1 VDESNVNL
9 TGKRILYIGPEFY
22 NYHVSINEGL
32 ARLGTTTRFY
42 SEMEYS
48 LLFRLLAK
56 LCKPLAAK
64 LVRQHLDMILRCEL
78 SSKYDVVFVIRGG
91 FCDSEFVQ
99 KLKSCLPCARFYM
112 YQWDSLRQNNY
123 SDLISL
129 FDKVMTFDRLDAIK
143 LNIPYEPLFY
153 THEYSELVNSRT
165 EPLKHDLAF
174 VGAYHSDR
182 LEVVKKVAEF
192 CDREGLA
199 FRFHLFIKR
208 LPLMRMLL
216 TGRLKVADLRYL
228 STKSLSLPEV
238 LDIYR
243 DSRAV
248 LDIELNIQSG
258 LSIRTFEALGA
269 DLNLVTTNKHVM
281 SEPFYD
287 PKRILVIDRDKVDLD
302 VAFFTD
308 KTVKKPY
315 NNIDRYSLDKW
326 LCRIFE

>member
-1 VDESNVNL
+1 VKLS
-9 TGKRILYIGPEFY
+9 GKRILYIGPEFY
-22 NYHVSINEGL
+22 QYHISINEGL
-32 ARLGTTTRFY
+32 TRLGVTTSY
-42 SEMEYS
+42 YPEMEYS
-48 LLFRLLAK
+48 VLFRLSAK
-56 LCKPLAAK
+56 LYKPLATK
-64 LVRQHLDMILRCEL
+64 LVRLHLDKILQGALTC
-78 SSKYDVVFVIRGG
+78 SYDAVFVVRGG
-91 FCDSEFVQ
+91 FCDNGFIQS
-99 KLKSCLPCARFYM
+99 LKKCLPNASFYM
-112 YQWDSLRQNNY
+112 YQWDSLKQNDY
-123 SDLISL
+123 SNLIGM
-129 FDKVMTFDRLDAIK
+129 FDKVMTFDSLDAAK

-153 THEYSELVNSRT
+153 TSEYSNLLNERS
-165 EPLKHDLAF
+165 EPPKYDLAF

-182 LEVVKKVAEF
+182 LEVVKKVAAF

-243 DSRAV
+243 ESRAV

-287 PKRILVIDRDKVDLD
+287 PKRILVIDRDKVDLN

-315 NNIDRYSLDKW
+315 NDIDRYSLDKW

>member
-1 VDESNVNL
+1 MIIMELSGKKILFIGPKFYGYHTSIIQSLESYGASVTFL
-9 TGKRILYIGPEFY
+9 PEMDYSVKFRILSKLFP
-22 NYHVSINEGL
+22 SK
-32 ARLGTTTRFY
+32 
-42 SEMEYS
+42 S
-48 LLFRLLAK
+48 LSLVATHQS
-56 LCKPLAAK
+56 K
-64 LVRQHLDMILRCEL
+64 LVDRTKCVDFDM
-78 SSKYDVVFVIRGG
+78 VFVIRGG
-91 FCDSEFVQ
+91 FFSRCLVES
-99 KLKSCLPCARFYM
+99 LKSALPKSMFVL
-112 YQWDSLRQNNY
+112 YQWDSLKQNDY
-123 SDLISL
+123 SNLIGM
-129 FDKVMTFDRLDAIK
+129 FDKVMTFDSLDAAK

-153 THEYSELVNSRT
+153 TSEYSNLLNERS
-165 EPLKHDLAF
+165 EPPKYDLAF

-182 LEVVKKVAEF
+182 LEVVKKVAAF

-243 DSRAV
+243 ESRAV

-287 PKRILVIDRDKVDLD
+287 PKRILVIDRDKVDLN

-315 NNIDRYSLDKW
+315 NDIDRYSLDKW